1 MNARLGIIGGGQLG
15 LYLCEAAQSLGIKVS
30 VISETEDAPAL
41 QRADTSF
48 LGEIDSIE
56 TLDQFLANSDVI
68 IFDKEAIP
76 DDTLTYLIDAEK
88 HKHIAVHP
96 HASIISMLKD
106 KARQKTWL
114 CEQDLPTLPF
124 HIIAGNNTS
133 LSTLT
138 EMLGQS
144 LVQKVRCGG
153 YDGRGVQILKGVQSA
168 DQLWDVPSIVEPYL
182 PNCREISIITA
193 RAQTGEM
200 QTYPPVSM
208 EFDPHLNAVS
218 VVSMPAAI
226 SPQLAQE
233 AIELAERAVTQMDGI
248 GIFAIEMFITPEGK
262 LLINEIAPRVHN
274 SGHVTQ
280 VACNVSQFEQHI
292 RAVMGLP
299 LVTVRHK
306 TPAAML
312 NILYT
317 EAIRD
322 SCPEKPGTQKLPG
335 LDATVYWY
343 GKLPGSIGRKM
354 GHINAVAPT
363 VEDAVGLANRAL
375 AKLAIQVPEQVI

>member
-15 LYLCEAAQSLGIKVS
+15 LYLCEAAQSLGFEVS

-41 QRADTSF
+41 QRADKSF

-56 TLDQFLANSDVI
+56 TLDQFLESSDVI

-76 DDTLTYLIDAEK
+76 DHALTYLIEAEK
-88 HKHIAVHP
+88 QKRIAVRP

-106 KARQKTWL
+106 KAQQKTWL
-114 CEQDLPTLPF
+114 CQQDLPTLPF
-124 HIIAGNNTS
+124 HIVSGNTIS
-133 LSTLT
+133 LSTLK
-138 EMLGQS
+138 EALGQS

-153 YDGRGVQILKGVQSA
+153 YDGRGVQILKDVQSA
-168 DQLWDVPSIVEPYL
+168 HQLWDVPSIVEPYL
-182 PNCREISIITA
+182 PNCSEISIITA
-193 RAQTGEM
+193 RAESGEI

-208 EFDPHLNAVS
+208 EFDPQLNAVS

-226 SPQLAQE
+226 SRHLGQE

-248 GIFAIEMFITPEGK
+248 GIFAIEMFITPGGK
-262 LLINEIAPRVHN
+262 LLINEISPRVHN
-274 SGHVTQ
+274 SGHLTQ
-280 VACNVSQFEQHI
+280 DACNVSQFEQHV
-292 RAVMGLP
+292 RAAMGLP
-299 LVTVRHK
+299 LVTVRYK

-317 EAIRD
+317 DAIRD
-322 SCPEKPGTQKLPG
+322 SCPDKPGTEKLPG

-343 GKLPGSIGRKM
+343 GKLTGNIGRKM

-363 VEDAVGLANRAL
+363 VEEAVGLADRAL
-375 AKLAIQVPEQVI
+375 VKLARQVQEKVI